1 MPRRPVVRLN
11 LTRSRET
18 CIFLRFEEGISQKEV
33 AWRMEVPICTL
44 RRWEKI
50 YRETG
55 RMKNARMGRPK
66 GAVTVLTPR
75 NLRRIKRYHHG
86 KQRRSIRKCVRHMK
100 HKHGVVLSR
109 STVQQA
115 LVDHLGL
122 YPYRLKR
129 APMLNS
135 VRKAR
140 RLEVATQFLNS
151 HKRNPWR
158 YWAITDEKRFNSEP
172 KPNSHNDVIWDDQP
186 DDDKHYCPRS
196 KYGGHSVEVWGC
208 LTWFGKPPLIFIER
222 PLMLRN
228 GRQVKQPFR
237 APDYVAKIL
246 RPSMPKI
253 KKIFNDHGVQDRQWS
268 FQQDGDAKHTSNLV
282 QHWLSDNVVNFV
294 AKGEWPAGSPDLSI
308 IENVWSIMDTELAHK
323 KPCGGWQ
330 SRAEFKNAIKDVWKH
345 KITEKLVHRLF
356 RSIPNH
362 MLQVQQRQGGN
373 SGY

>member
-1 MPRRPVVRLN
+1 
-11 LTRSRET
+11 
-18 CIFLRFEEGISQKEV
+18 
-33 AWRMEVPICTL
+33 
-44 RRWEKI
+44 
-50 YRETG
+50 
-55 RMKNARMGRPK
+55 
-66 GAVTVLTPR
+66 VLTPS

-122 YPYRLKR
+122 YPYCLKR

-246 RPSMPKI
+246 SHPCQRSRRSSMTMECKTGSGHSNKTVTPSTL
-253 KKIFNDHGVQDRQWS
+253 QTWS
-268 FQQDGDAKHTSNLV
+268 NTGSATTWWTSWRRVSGQQVHQTSQL
-282 QHWLSDNVVNFV
+282 
-294 AKGEWPAGSPDLSI
+294 
-308 IENVWSIMDTELAHK
+308 
-323 KPCGGWQ
+323 
-330 SRAEFKNAIKDVWKH
+330 
-345 KITEKLVHRLF
+345 
-356 RSIPNH
+356 
-362 MLQVQQRQGGN
+362 
-373 SGY
+373 